1 MQEFM
6 DKYLLI
12 PSQKNITQLIS
23 SQLTNDDLL
32 IKNPIL
38 LSKFIITLVNP
49 ANFGSKGG
57 IIIEQLIIPFR

>member
-12 PSQKNITQLIS
+12 SSQNNITQLIS
-23 SQLTNDDLL
+23 SQLMDNSLL

-38 LSKFIITLVNP
+38 LSKFTITLINP
-49 ANFGSKGG
+49 ANFGSKCG